1 MIIALK
7 KKKYVP
13 TGLSFIFDKIMAII
27 SNPPV
32 EAPHFKAI
40 PTPIAEIIP
49 PKIAFNMISFETALT
64 GMISKNRVINI
75 TQRKLKKVKAFPTF
89 FHAKITTGILNK
101 LNNTPVDM

>member
-7 KKKYVP
+7 KEKSMYRQAY
-13 TGLSFIFDKIMAII
+13 LFIFDKIMAII

-64 GMISKNRVINI
+64 GMISRNRVINI
-75 TQRKLKKVKAFPTF
+75 TQRKLKKGEGLSNLFPR
-89 FHAKITTGILNK
+89 
-101 LNNTPVDM
+101 